1 MDHTTDVRRGKLR
14 LYEAWGFPEVW
25 VEVPDRPAPSRPRGR
40 RPGLTIHRLEG
51 GAYRESAVSPAFP
64 GWRATAIHEAI
75 NEVEPSGW
83 THARLEHLGRT
94 LGARDGTGPD
104 DDPLLR
110 SLRGESREEGRR
122 EGRAEGPNPSSR
134 HIRRAPPMQRETTLA
149 AAPRARALAE
159 ARVEGIAFAGLSSG
173 AEARARTPRTTPSS
187 TPRSC
192 PMKSAFRLLAAA
204 VVSLAAAVAQA
215 ADFKPAVVYDMGGK
229 FDKSFNEGVYN
240 GVKRF
245 TEETGIEVAEF
256 EVTNEAQRQ
265 RAMERLVQRGA
276 TVLLGVGFG
285 QADALSAVAE
295 ANPDVRF
302 GIIDVFWLD
311 QPNLRQYSF
320 KEHEGSYL
328 VGVAAAMKS
337 ASGTVGFIGG
347 MDVPLIRKFAC
358 GYVQGVKSV
367 GGDVR
372 ILQNMTGTTPAAWN
386 DPVKGGELAQSQID
400 RGADVIYHA
409 AGGTGIGVIQ
419 TTADAG
425 RFAIGVDANQN
436 YLAPGKV
443 LTSMVKRVDVAAY
456 QHFMDAYEGRF
467 SAGVVQLGLAEGGV
481 DWAVDEHNRDLV
493 SGEIEAA
500 VAAAKKGIISGA
512 ITVHNYEDDQSCP
525 F

>member
-1 MDHTTDVRRGKLR
+1 MTKH
-14 LYEAWGFPEVW
+14 
-25 VEVPDRPAPSRPRGR
+25 
-40 RPGLTIHRLEG
+40 
-51 GAYRESAVSPAFP
+51 
-64 GWRATAIHEAI
+64 
-75 NEVEPSGW
+75 
-83 THARLEHLGRT
+83 
-94 LGARDGTGPD
+94 
-104 DDPLLR
+104 
-110 SLRGESREEGRR
+110 
-122 EGRAEGPNPSSR
+122 
-134 HIRRAPPMQRETTLA
+134 
-149 AAPRARALAE
+149 
-159 ARVEGIAFAGLSSG
+159 
-173 AEARARTPRTTPSS
+173 
-187 TPRSC
+187 
-192 PMKSAFRLLAAA
+192 AFRLLAAA
-204 VVSLAAAVAQA
+204 AVSLAAATAAHA

-245 TEETGIEVAEF
+245 TEETGIEVTEF
-256 EVTNEAQRQ
+256 EVANEAQRQ
-265 RAMERLVQRGA
+265 RGMERLIQRGA
-276 TVLLGVGFG
+276 TALLGVGFG
-285 QADALSAVAE
+285 QADAIAAVAE

-337 ASGTVGFIGG
+337 ETGTVGFVGG

-367 GGDVR
+367 GGDVQV
-372 ILQNMTGTTPAAWN
+372 LQNMTGTTPAAWN

-400 RGADVIYHA
+400 RGADVVYHA

-425 RFAIGVDANQN
+425 RLAIGVDANQN

-456 QHFMDAYEGRF
+456 QYFMDAHEGRF
-467 SAGVVQLGLAEGGV
+467 SAGVAQLGLAEGGV

-493 SGEIEAA
+493 AGEIEAA
-500 VAAAKKGIISGA
+500 VAAAKQAIISGE
-512 ITVHNYEDDQSCP
+512 IVVHNYEDDQSCP